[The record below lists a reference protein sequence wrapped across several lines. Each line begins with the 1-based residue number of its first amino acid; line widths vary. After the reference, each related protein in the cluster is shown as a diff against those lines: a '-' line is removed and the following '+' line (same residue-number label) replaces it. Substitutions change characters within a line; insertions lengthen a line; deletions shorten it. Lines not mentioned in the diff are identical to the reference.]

1 MSSTAVHSPERWRKP
16 VSLFFGLVWLAAA
29 LFTLPAGFG
38 AGWHE
43 GVEWFGFCLLIA
55 AALGRIWA
63 YAHIGG
69 RKNRQLCTTGPYS
82 LTRNPLYLFSFLG
95 VLGAGLA
102 LQSLSLAAV
111 SALLFLAYYALVI
124 RAEETRLRAL
134 FGAAFAAYAD
144 AVPRFWP
151 RLAAPDHGEDLRV
164 PPRLF
169 ARTLLEVFWFLAAI
183 VAIELIEEGKL
194 HRLWP
199 LVTAGF

>member
-1 MSSTAVHSPERWRKP
+1 MSPSVVFSPERWRKP
-16 VSLFFGLVWLAAA
+16 VSLLFGLVWLAAA

-43 GVEWFGFCLLIA
+43 GSEWFGFSLLIA

-69 RKNRQLCTTGPYS
+69 RKNQQLCTSGPYS
-82 LTRNPLYLFSFLG
+82 LTRNPLYFFSFLG
-95 VLGAGLA
+95 VLGASLA
-102 LQSLSLAAV
+102 LQSLALAGV
-111 SALLFLAYYALVI
+111 TTLFFLAYYALVI
-124 RAEETRLRAL
+124 RAEERRLRGL
-134 FGAAFAAYAD
+134 FGAAFEAYAR

-151 RLAAPDHGEDLRV
+151 RLAPPDHGETLAV

-183 VAIELIEEGKL
+183 VVIELIEKGKL
-194 HRLWP
+194 HQLWP
-199 LVTAGF
+199 LVSAGF